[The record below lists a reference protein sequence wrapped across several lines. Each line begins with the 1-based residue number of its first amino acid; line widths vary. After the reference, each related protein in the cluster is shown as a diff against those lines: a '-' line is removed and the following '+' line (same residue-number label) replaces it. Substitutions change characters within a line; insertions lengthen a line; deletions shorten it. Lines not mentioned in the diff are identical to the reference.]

1 MSRYSVIL
9 IIFVLISAP
18 LLLIPART
26 QAIISTAATGG
37 GTNLLQLC
45 AVHPLACGVAAS
57 VAAFLA
63 VFGKKLSC
71 LFGSEQDMFA
81 AGLSPQTVVKDSAYN
96 ALPGVAGL
104 RKSGPFGGQII
115 KKFECK
121 CDGGNLA
128 SFLGKKEVMLI
139 GSPTPM
145 MIGVTATTKNY
156 DYRSFQEGN
165 WLLGEA
171 TSQRVCRI
179 PVAYGIKYVGTSR

>member
-1 MSRYSVIL
+1 MNRYVVIC

-18 LLLIPART
+18 LFLVPGKT
-26 QAIISTAATGG
+26 QAYISTAATVGS
-37 GTNLLQLC
+37 
-45 AVHPLACGVAAS
+45 ACGPVCIGA
-57 VAAFLA
+57 VVGIQVFLA

-81 AGLSPQTVVKDSAYN
+81 AGLSPQTVVKDSAYQ

-104 RKSGPFGGQII
+104 RKSGPFGGKII

-121 CDGGNLA
+121 CDGDNLS
-128 SFLGKKEVMLI
+128 SFLGKKEVMFI

-145 MIGVTATTKNY
+145 VIGVTANTKNY
-156 DYRSFQEGN
+156 DHRSFQEGN
-165 WLLGEA
+165 WILGEA